1 MIIGHENDTYE
12 LSQDEKILASKLIP
26 HFKNRSKSNPVKAK
40 EIVAGV
46 NLVYKLNTKFSEVRL
61 RKIVN
66 YYRVNSILPIISTC
80 KGYYVSYDP
89 EDINEMIKSLNQR
102 AKSILDCSEGLKIFI

>member
-12 LSQDEKILASKLIP
+12 LSEYELQLATKLIP
-26 HFKNRSKSNPVKAK
+26 HFKNKTKKNPVTAK

-46 NLVYKLNTKFSEVRL
+46 NLFYKLSTKFSEVRL

-66 YYRVNSILPIISTC
+66 YYRVNSILPIISSC

-102 AKSILDCSEGLKIFI
+102 AKSIMDCSEGLKIFL

>member
-12 LSQDEKILASKLIP
+12 LSKDEINLAIKLIP

-40 EIVAGV
+40 EIVTGV
-46 NLVYKLNTKFSEVRL
+46 NLVYKLTTKFSEVRL

-102 AKSILDCSEGLKIFI
+102 AKSILDCSEGLKVFL

>member
-1 MIIGHENDTYE
+1 MIIGHENETFE
-12 LSQDEKILASKLIP
+12 LSKDEINLAIKLIP
-26 HFKNRSKSNPVKAK
+26 HFKNRTKKNPVKAK
-40 EIVAGV
+40 EIVTGV
-46 NLVYKLNTKFSEVRL
+46 NNVYQLTTKFSEVRL

-66 YYRVNSILPIISTC
+66 YYRVNSILPIISYC

-102 AKSILDCSEGLKIFI
+102 AKSILDCSEGLKVFL